1 MYRVSAI
8 GFACIIVAACAGQ
21 VDYGHNGGVEYG
33 RRWRIRRLDGLPRW
47 KIRAASVVGRLCT
60 VLAAKGSTATSS
72 GIVRHRWSKPRWTI
86 VRFSSKGAGPD
97 GARPGARSSSAVAD
111 TGARLGGY
119 PAPGVEEYRQEKSV
133 ASRGRGDLLSVAGGG
148 PRFSR
153 AGFSL
158 RSGRGPS
165 GCGE

>member
-1 MYRVSAI
+1 MRLHDGAEARISLYRIPASLASEATSKHR
-8 GFACIIVAACAGQ
+8 G
-21 VDYGHNGGVEYG
+21 
-33 RRWRIRRLDGLPRW
+33 RWRVGGLSVGYGQHEAALDYSHSHRRELDRMD
-47 KIRAASVVGRLCT
+47 RR
-60 VLAAKGSTATSS
+60 
-72 GIVRHRWSKPRWTI
+72 
-86 VRFSSKGAGPD
+86 
-97 GARPGARSSSAVAD
+97 GARSRSAVAD
-111 TGARLGGY
+111 TGARLGEY